1 MESTG
6 HEMTRTLHR
15 SRFASYFRNAVVE
28 SQRVREASLV
38 EEEVRCPQ
46 AHSLNSLDQ
55 TFLAM
60 YESSKPTHDRQNQL
74 PAASGPKH
82 ADPWLKLRM
91 PSRRY
96 SWAAKHGPSNTFL

>member
-46 AHSLNSLDQ
+46 AHSLNSL
-55 TFLAM
+55 T
-60 YESSKPTHDRQNQL
+60 KPSWQCMRAQSRHMIGKTSYQL
-74 PAASGPKH
+74 PLALSMLIRG
-82 ADPWLKLRM
+82 
-91 PSRRY
+91 
-96 SWAAKHGPSNTFL
+96 